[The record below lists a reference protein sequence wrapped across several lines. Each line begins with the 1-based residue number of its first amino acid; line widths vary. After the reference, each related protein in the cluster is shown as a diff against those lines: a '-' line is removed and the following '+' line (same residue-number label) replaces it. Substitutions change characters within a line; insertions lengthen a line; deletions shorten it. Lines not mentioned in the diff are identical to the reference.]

1 MNKIELEKNITE
13 LLSLSAKFA
22 DKEKVQ
28 ETLNACS
35 SEIEYVKKV
44 TNYSRETEGE
54 IKKLTSKVNELS
66 SEFEKTFESN
76 ELGFDQK
83 LYQMSTLT
91 SELSEILCRLTE
103 RRSLQNH
110 LSEEIHSNEVK
121 KKAELLPLWKK
132 VTQLSETENFEK
144 GEEVEETEQ
153 PEETALK
160 KFEEAT
166 TDLANSDS
174 SKEVDQLYSLIET
187 LESND
192 KESTE
197 EKEVNKPKKFR
208 FFGRKK
214 S

>member
-44 TNYSRETEGE
+44 TNDSRETESE

-132 VTQLSETENFEK
+132 VTQLYETENFEK
-144 GEEVEETEQ
+144 GEEGEEPEQ

-166 TDLANSDS
+166 DMANSDS

-192 KESTE
+192 STE